1 MIELVGG
8 VEEMESRTELSM
20 FVADNYN
27 SQCTFSRNVSQLD
40 QDGDMN
46 LIKRESCLG

>member
-1 MIELVGG
+1 MIEILVG
-8 VEEMESRTELSM
+8 VEEMQGRTESSM

-27 SQCTFSRNVSQLD
+27 SQCTFSRNVPQLD